1 MRLVGFISCVSLK
14 RKEPCMAKDMYVSP
28 LFKMSRRIVER
39 RTSRW
44 FILSAKHGVL
54 DPNQLIEPYDVTL
67 TRMPK
72 KAREDWATKVRKQI
86 KQVAGDD
93 DIVVLA
99 GDYYIAPFKGITNKV
114 LNPLDK
120 LEIGERLQWLK
131 QMGG

>member
-1 MRLVGFISCVSLK
+1 
-14 RKEPCMAKDMYVSP
+14 MAKDMYVSP